1 MRFGLIGKKLGHSF
15 SKGYFTSKFEQLGLP
30 HQYELFELPEIGEFP
45 KLWEQYP
52 DLHGLNVTIPYKQ
65 EVIPYLQ
72 TLSPAAAQVGAVNT
86 ILKTADGLVGHNTDI
101 IGFHQSLL
109 KKLGGFQPTHALIL
123 GTGGA
128 ARAVL
133 YVLREE
139 MKVKHIQ
146 AVSRNPKSD
155 FQGIPVVTY
164 EELNQVALD
173 YFQLVIHTTP
183 LGTYPE
189 VEGYPSI
196 PYACFGQWE
205 NAWAIDLVYNPA
217 FTVFLQKA
225 HDHGANTQNG
235 MDMLVGQAEA
245 AWTIWN
251 S

>member
-30 HQYELFELPEIGEFP
+30 HQYELFELPEIREFP

-65 EVIPYLQ
+65 EVIPYLK

-109 KKLGGFQPTHALIL
+109 KELGRFTPTHTLIL

-139 MKVKHIQ
+139 MKVAHIQ
-146 AVSRNPKSD
+146 AVSRTPRSG
-155 FQGIPVVTY
+155 FQGIPVATY
-164 EELNQVALD
+164 EELDQVDLS
-173 YFQLVIHTTP
+173 YFQLVINTTP
-183 LGTYPE
+183 LGTYPD
-189 VEGYPSI
+189 VEGHPSI
-196 PYACFGQWE
+196 PYARFDQLE
-205 NAWAIDLVYNPA
+205 KVWAIDLVYNPP
-217 FTVFLQKA
+217 FTAFLQKA
-225 HDHGANTQNG
+225 REYGAHTQNG
-235 MDMLVGQAEA
+235 MDMLIGQAEA
-245 AWTIWN
+245 AWDIWN